1 MATLLR
7 LALAAAVLAAAALP
21 CAPPDPA
28 APAPETLH
36 AFAAGALHAHGGE
49 PATADGELRAPCAC
63 GCDEA
68 PAGRLASTPL
78 GAALLPAQALPDV
91 PRAAPARSE
100 PPAARPRLG
109 QPVDP
114 VPRVG

>member
-1 MATLLR
+1 MASLLR
-7 LALAAAVLAAAALP
+7 LALAAAYLAAAALP

-28 APAPETLH
+28 APAPETLR
-36 AFAAGALHAHGGE
+36 AYASATLHAHGSE
-49 PATADGELRAPCAC
+49 PAAADGELRAPCAC

-68 PAGRLASTPL
+68 PAGRLVSTPL
-78 GAALLPAQALPDV
+78 GAALVPAQALPDL
-91 PRAAPARSE
+91 PRAAAARSE

-109 QPVDP
+109 QPADP